1 MTAAKGNQAAE
12 QVAEPV
18 KLPPRPLIRVFWMIH
33 RALVRLSGGRIGLRR
48 PEQGATFGMLRLHT
62 LGRRSGQKR
71 IAMIGYFED
80 GSNLV
85 TLAMNGWGQAEPAWW
100 LNLQADPEATV
111 ETPTGRRAVRG
122 RAATGAER
130 ERLWEAFRDY
140 PGWGDDLGALTAR
153 RPGQTAIVVLEP
165 ATEVS
170 R

>member
-1 MTAAKGNQAAE
+1 MTAANGEQAVDQAVE
-12 QVAEPV
+12 AV
-18 KLPPRPLIRVFWMIH
+18 KLPPRPLIRVFWMVH

-48 PEQGATFGMLRLHT
+48 PRQGATFGMLRLHT
-62 LGRRSGQKR
+62 VGRRSGQKR

-85 TLAMNGWGQAEPAWW
+85 TLAMNGWGRAEPAWW
-100 LNLQADPEATV
+100 LNLQENPEATV
-111 ETPTGRRAVRG
+111 EAPDGRRAVRA

-130 ERLWEAFRDY
+130 DRLWETFRDY

-153 RPGQTAIVVLEP
+153 RPSETAIVVFEP
-165 ATEVS
+165 ATEVA